1 MFRQYYPNVFMS
13 PEPVDAGGTSDA
25 YDESITID
33 NEVIEVHVE
42 SQGEGKKP
50 LVYPKG
56 EYAKWGEPEFAKK
69 LTDQLVHNSKKAMEV
84 LKNNNESTKA
94 MQELQ
99 AKFDESEKQR
109 LRNEVTIEVLQT
121 KGTPP
126 KEDKKPDSETKVFDE
141 KARAYEIAGISND
154 DEWDDLTPS
163 QRFNAQTKA
172 SGEHTNFNQLQM
184 MNKFNTN
191 NAKVNQQ
198 FQQEQ
203 RLGTLIVQAGLDPQ
217 TVKSEMEANGISYGE
232 AGVNFYINSV
242 KQNLNPKPKTDTIDE
257 INARTAIT
265 NRTQTANLS
274 GAQSGFEFV
283 TPQKQKE
290 REYIE
295 AVNSSNVDHN
305 AQASQILR
313 KFRDNK

>member
-203 RLGTLIVQAGLDPQ
+203 RLGTLIVQAGLEPQ
-217 TVKSEMEANGISYGE
+217 TVKAEMEAIGISYSE
-232 AGVNFYINSV
+232 TGVNHYINSL
-242 KQNLNPKPKTDTIDE
+242 KSNQNPKPKGDAIDE
-257 INARTAIT
+257 LNKRNEIINRSKSAE
-265 NRTQTANLS
+265 LK

-283 TPQKQKE
+283 TPESKRLQQFEKAVKGSKVDKNQKA
-290 REYIE
+290 RE
-295 AVNSSNVDHN
+295 A
-305 AQASQILR
+305 LGL
-313 KFRDNK
+313 K